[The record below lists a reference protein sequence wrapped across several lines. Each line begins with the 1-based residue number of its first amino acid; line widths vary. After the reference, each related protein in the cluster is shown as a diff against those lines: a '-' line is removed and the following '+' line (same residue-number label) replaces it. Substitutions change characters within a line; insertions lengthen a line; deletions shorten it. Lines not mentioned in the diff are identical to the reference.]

1 MGVIVATKPV
11 NAIKGRQG
19 FQRTGRADPLQ
30 AAALSI
36 PALLSEQVEPAT
48 APPNYTDVH
57 GAYLAR
63 LGHPWHR
70 ATARRSPEQIQQDRL
85 LVASPDTSLEE
96 LNELA
101 GSHDAVTLSGVA
113 RHRNADADILYSMAS
128 RLDHEDYE
136 DVLCRIGE
144 RDISDA
150 RTMALLA
157 NSTSEKVKVWAAW
170 HDNTPASSLAAF
182 RDHPDAAVRQGTAE
196 NPSTPDVT
204 LLYMGNAL
212 YEGDGPCR
220 TAAKA
225 NPNYPSNASRLDLA
239 AAEETPAFEREML
252 CWDSNAQVRKA
263 ARSFFGD
270 NRPSAGEL
278 ATEAQ
283 RRRLPR
289 HIVQGIARR
298 KQELEDRTAPG
309 D

>member
-1 MGVIVATKPV
+1 MGVNVAAKPV

-36 PALLSEQVEPAT
+36 PALLTEQVEPAT

-70 ATARRSPEQIQQDRL
+70 AAARRSPEQVQQDRL
-85 LVASPDTSLEE
+85 LVAETETPLEQ
-96 LNELA
+96 LSELA
-101 GSHDAVTLSGVA
+101 GSHDAVTLAGVA
-113 RHRNADADILYSMAS
+113 RHRNVDADTLYSMAS

-136 DVLCRIGE
+136 DVICRIGE
-144 RDISDA
+144 RDIADA

-157 NSTSEKVKVWAAW
+157 NSKSEKVKVWAAW

-196 NPSTPDVT
+196 NPSTPDIT

-225 NPNYPSNASRLDLA
+225 NPNYPSVESRLALA
-239 AAEETPAFEREML
+239 VAEETPAFEREML
-252 CWDSNAQVRKA
+252 CWDSNAQVRKS
-263 ARSFFGD
+263 ARSSLGND
-270 NRPSAGEL
+270 RPTAEAL
-278 ATEAQ
+278 AAEAR

-289 HIVQGIARR
+289 HVVAGIARR
-298 KQELEDRTAPG
+298 KQELEDRTASA